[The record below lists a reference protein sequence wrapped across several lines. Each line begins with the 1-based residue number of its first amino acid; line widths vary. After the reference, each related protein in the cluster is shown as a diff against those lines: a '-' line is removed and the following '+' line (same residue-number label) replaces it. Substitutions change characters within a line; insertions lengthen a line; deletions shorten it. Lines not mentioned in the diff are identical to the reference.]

1 MLSSTAV
8 QAMKVQY
15 FEDTDTL
22 YIEFRDSEIA
32 ETKDLDENTA
42 MDLDARG
49 NVCAI
54 TFEHASARTDVRHLT
69 VEGIAA

>member
-1 MLSSTAV
+1 
-8 QAMKVQY
+8 MKLRY

-22 YIEFRDSEIA
+22 YIEFSDRDIA
-32 ETKDLDENTA
+32 ESRDLDENTV
-42 MDLDARG
+42 LDVDAQG

-54 TFEHASARTDVRHLT
+54 TFEQASKRTDLRHLT

>member
-1 MLSSTAV
+1 
-8 QAMKVQY
+8 MKVQY

-22 YIEFRDSEIA
+22 YIEFQSQQIA
-32 ETKDLDENTA
+32 QTRDLDENTLL
-42 MDLDARG
+42 DLDANG

-54 TFEHASARTDVRHLT
+54 TFEHASQRAEISRLQ

>member
-1 MLSSTAV
+1 
-8 QAMKVQY
+8 MKVSY

-22 YIEFRDSEIA
+22 YIEFRDRGVA
-32 ETKDLDENTA
+32 ESRDLDENTI
-42 MDLDARG
+42 LDVDAKG

-54 TFEHASARTDVRHLT
+54 TFEHASRRTDVTRLI